1 MRASVSVFSCF
12 SNKLL
17 QTPRLNTNLSYNSGG
32 QKSKISLTGLMSSC
46 GHSCFLLEA
55 LGENSSPCLF
65 QVCKFLCLHPPFSD
79 GDSFLYSVCVC
90 VCVHV
95 FLHHRTCGIFP
106 DQGSNQ
112 CPLHYEPSL
121 NWTTRKSLLLLFS
134 KPITLTSALV
144 SVSPTLTFPLLTYM
158 ELCDFSEPTG

>member
-32 QKSKISLTGLMSSC
+32 QKSKISLTGLMSSR

-90 VCVHV
+90 VCVCMFSCTTGHV
-95 FLHHRTCGIFP
+95 GSSLTR
-106 DQGSNQ
+106 DQTSVPCIMSPVLTGPPGSPSSFCFQN
-112 CPLHYEPSL
+112 PSL
-121 NWTTRKSLLLLFS
+121 
-134 KPITLTSALV
+134 
-144 SVSPTLTFPLLTYM
+144 
-158 ELCDFSEPTG
+158 